1 MFVALSKFIIANDKT
16 DAVKT
21 AFQNRPHLVEQA
33 TGFLRMDVL
42 SPVDNPNEIWLITYW
57 QDENSYQLWHRSH
70 AYKESHQSIPQGLK
84 LVPKTNEIRFFEYIS
99 S

>member
-1 MFVALSKFIIANDKT
+1 MFVALSKFTIANDKT
-16 DAVKT
+16 GEVKT

-57 QDENSYQLWHRSH
+57 QDENSYQLWHRSQAH
-70 AYKESHQSIPQGLK
+70 KESSQRIPQGLK
-84 LVPKTNEIRFFEYIS
+84 LVPKANEIRFFEYICS
-99 S
+99 